1 MDKYFKAIS
10 DEKGNV
16 EKNLNLGIKRLLEK
30 DRKNFQWK
38 ERLVEWSSL
47 QISFNIVTKH
57 FGINAIKEYIDN
69 KYKGKIEYYVINS
82 RIESKNK
89 AFVIY
94 SFDKFNGIDME
105 KMKEFLREK
114 FGERFNGFDYDEEN
128 SMITIELD
136 KTATRK
142 IAEPVIKRFFI
153 NE

>member
-1 MDKYFKAIS
+1 MVIEAKTHKLQLKKAIS
-10 DEKGNV
+10 DLNKLGFPVTEK
-16 EKNLNLGIKRLLEK
+16 
-30 DRKNFQWK
+30 
-38 ERLVEWSSL
+38 
-47 QISFNIVTKH
+47 
-57 FGINAIKEYIDN
+57 IKEYIDE
-69 KYKGKIEYYVINS
+69 KYKGKINYYVINS

-105 KMKEFLREK
+105 KMKEFLKEK